1 MRWRRRGNYEG
12 SAPDTHRVAVQCHI
26 QSSPIPHI
34 LAGRAGC
41 GWNHEDREGGPVD
54 RILQSLGQ
62 IPHELTLITDRISS
76 QEFQSSLQ
84 KQRETVSKRLLL
96 AEKGLSLLKGNES
109 DHPGHL
115 GGGLGGAVFVLTLVI
130 LASYLSLPV
139 SP

>member
-1 MRWRRRGNYEG
+1 MRVEVGWWVGQGGPLVRR
-12 SAPDTHRVAVQCHI
+12 
-26 QSSPIPHI
+26 
-34 LAGRAGC
+34 
-41 GWNHEDREGGPVD
+41 PVD

-115 GGGLGGAVFVLTLVI
+115 GGGLVVVQCLC
-130 LASYLSLPV
+130 
-139 SP
+139 

>member
-34 LAGRAGC
+34 LAGRA

-76 QEFQSSLQ
+76 QEFQSWLQ
-84 KQRETVSKRLLL
+84 KQRETVSKCLVL
-96 AEKGLSLLKGNES
+96 AGKGLSLLKGNES

-130 LASYLSLPV
+130 LAAYLSPPV